1 MTKLEFTPETPV
13 KELQDAYW
21 EHGFWCGLSPKDG
34 SDFIRGIHEFSDG
47 YFKDLP
53 EHLQALAMEM
63 AKKRRKTDFDALRK
77 FLENL

>member
-13 KELQDAYW
+13 KEIQDAYW
-21 EHGFWCGLSPKDG
+21 EHGYWCGLSPKDG

-53 EHLQALAMEM
+53 KHLQDLAMEM
-63 AKKRRKTDFDALRK
+63 AKKRQKINYDVVREALK
-77 FLENL
+77 KL